1 MIYYIILL
9 LITII
14 YIYIYE
20 KYNNKILLLLPL
32 LFMALFSGLRYD
44 AGNDYFTYLDIIRTG
59 IGLERLELL
68 NRIIIDLGYYFN
80 NHYLYFFVTSFIITF
95 SIGIYC
101 IRDSQYPGYA
111 ILLFLLLPLSY
122 LTSFGYVR
130 QYLAISL
137 FVLSVSFFMER
148 RLTFSFLLFFLASIS
163 HSSALLFIWVF
174 PVAFFINKRIYS
186 VSFYFF
192 ILILFYLFGEFV
204 LIISKHFDIYSYY
217 LSEDNMLSN
226 GKNMW
231 FACFIIFIFLLM
243 NRRTLTRKI
252 DIAYFNLFFLFVAI
266 YLALINTGEYVIRVV
281 YFLFPFSYVCI
292 SQILG
297 VNSRYA
303 IFKRGFI
310 IAFAMTMFLITLY
323 LAYKNPTRDF
333 LTNYQFNFII

>member
-1 MIYYIILL
+1 MIYYMILL
-9 LITII
+9 LMTTI

-20 KYNNKILLLLPL
+20 KYKNKIFLLLSLS
-32 LFMALFSGLRYD
+32 FMALFSGLRYD
-44 AGNDYFTYLDIIRTG
+44 AGNDYFTYLNIIKTG
-59 IGLERLELL
+59 VGLERLELL
-68 NRIIIDLGYYFN
+68 NRMIIELGYFLN
-80 NHYLYFFVTSFIITF
+80 NQYLYFFVTSFIIIF
-95 SIGIYC
+95 SIGIHC

-111 ILLFLLLPLSY
+111 VLLFLLLPLSY

-148 RLTFSFLLFFLASIS
+148 RLVFSCILFFLASIS
-163 HSSALLFIWVF
+163 HSSALLFVWVF
-174 PVAFFINKRIYS
+174 PAVFVINKKIYS
-186 VSFYFF
+186 VSFY
-192 ILILFYLFGEFV
+192 ILTLILFYFFGEFL
-204 LIISKHFDIYSYY
+204 LIISKNFDVYSYY

-231 FACFIIFIFLLM
+231 FACFIVFIFLLI
-243 NRRTLTRKI
+243 NRQSLTRKI
-252 DIAYFNLFFLFVAI
+252 DIAYFNLFFLFIAI

-292 SQILG
+292 SQVLG
-297 VNSRYA
+297 VTSRYA

-310 IAFAMTMFLITLY
+310 IAFAMAMFFITLY

-333 LTNYQFNFII
+333 LTNYQFNFIL